1 MSKSYWNGKD
11 AAHRRVMMKAAGYS
25 DEDIKNKTHIFTINI
40 KEFDT
45 PPLNVEYDDND
56 KVIIRT
62 WIEEEEDENGPKSH
76 VIYKLFSLIEFE
88 VSEIMQFIIRH
99 I

>member
-1 MSKSYWNGKD
+1 MESLFENQKLKVKYLVSC
-11 AAHRRVMMKAAGYS
+11 

>member
-1 MSKSYWNGKD
+1 MEALFENQKLKVTYLGTC
-11 AAHRRVMMKAAGYS
+11 
-25 DEDIKNKTHIFTINI
+25 DEDVKNKTHIFTINI

>member
-1 MSKSYWNGKD
+1 MEALFENQKLKVTYLGTC
-11 AAHRRVMMKAAGYS
+11 

-76 VIYKLFSLIEFE
+76 IIYKLFSLIEFE

>member
-1 MSKSYWNGKD
+1 MEALFENQKLKVTYLGSC
-11 AAHRRVMMKAAGYS
+11 

-56 KVIIRT
+56 IIRT

>member
-1 MSKSYWNGKD
+1 MEALFENQKLKVTYLGTC
-11 AAHRRVMMKAAGYS
+11 

>member
-1 MSKSYWNGKD
+1 MEALFENQKLKVTYLGTC
-11 AAHRRVMMKAAGYS
+11 

-62 WIEEEEDENGPKSH
+62 WIEEEEDENGLKSH

-88 VSEIMQFIIRH
+88 VSEIIQFIIRH

>member
-1 MSKSYWNGKD
+1 MEALFENQKLKVTYLGTC
-11 AAHRRVMMKAAGYS
+11 

-62 WIEEEEDENGPKSH
+62 WIE
-76 VIYKLFSLIEFE
+76 
-88 VSEIMQFIIRH
+88 
-99 I
+99 

>member
-1 MSKSYWNGKD
+1 MEALFENQKLKVTYLGSC
-11 AAHRRVMMKAAGYS
+11 

-45 PPLNVEYDDND
+45 PPLNVRYDDND

>member
-1 MSKSYWNGKD
+1 MEALFENQKLKVTYLGTC
-11 AAHRRVMMKAAGYS
+11 

-40 KEFDT
+40 KEFVT

>member
-1 MSKSYWNGKD
+1 MEALFENQKLKVTYLGSC
-11 AAHRRVMMKAAGYS
+11 

-88 VSEIMQFIIRH
+88 LSEIIQFIIRH

>member
-1 MSKSYWNGKD
+1 MEALFENQKLKVTYLGSC
-11 AAHRRVMMKAAGYS
+11 

>member
-1 MSKSYWNGKD
+1 MEALFENQKLKVTYLGTC
-11 AAHRRVMMKAAGYS
+11 

-88 VSEIMQFIIRH
+88 VSEIIQFIIRH

>member
-1 MSKSYWNGKD
+1 MEALFENQKLKVTYLGICDDDTRN
-11 AAHRRVMMKAAGYS
+11 
-25 DEDIKNKTHIFTINI
+25 NTHTFKINV

-45 PPLNVEYDDND
+45 PVLNVEYDDND

-62 WIEEEEDENGPKSH
+62 WIDEEDENIPKSH
-76 VIYKLFSLIEFE
+76 IVYKLFSLIEFE
-88 VSEIMQFIIRH
+88 VLEIMRFIIIH

>member
-1 MSKSYWNGKD
+1 MEALFENQKLKLTYLGICDDDTRN
-11 AAHRRVMMKAAGYS
+11 
-25 DEDIKNKTHIFTINI
+25 NTHIFNINI

-45 PPLNVEYDDND
+45 PFLNVEYDDND

-62 WIEEEEDENGPKSH
+62 WIDEEDENIPKSH
-76 VIYKLFSLIEFE
+76 IVYKLFSLIEFE
-88 VSEIMQFIIRH
+88 VLEIMKFIIMH

>member
-1 MSKSYWNGKD
+1 MEALFENKK
-11 AAHRRVMMKAAGYS
+11 MKVKYLGS
-25 DEDIKNKTHIFTINI
+25 FDEDIKNNTHIFTIDI

-45 PPLNVEYDDND
+45 PLLNIEYDDND

-62 WIEEEEDENGPKSH
+62 WIDEEDENIPKSH

-88 VSEIMQFIIRH
+88 VLEIMKFIITH